1 MKIFKAN
8 RFANES
14 ADDLVESFKASGPA
28 LEQFFDKELG
38 LHMTVTKIIV
48 HTNNNIEVFS
58 QVDSKKSKSFVN
70 SPLLSTIAHSI
81 SIDFGIGYTTKS
93 QTVITFDNPVVSLSD
108 FSNVVDLQLKR
119 SIVFADG
126 KYSLVK

>member
-1 MKIFKAN
+1 
-8 RFANES
+8 
-14 ADDLVESFKASGPA
+14 
-28 LEQFFDKELG
+28 
-38 LHMTVTKIIV
+38 MTVTKIIV

-58 QVDSKKSKSFVN
+58 QVDSKRSKSFVN

-108 FSNVVDLQLKR
+108 FSNVVDLPLKR
-119 SIVFADG
+119 SIVFTNG